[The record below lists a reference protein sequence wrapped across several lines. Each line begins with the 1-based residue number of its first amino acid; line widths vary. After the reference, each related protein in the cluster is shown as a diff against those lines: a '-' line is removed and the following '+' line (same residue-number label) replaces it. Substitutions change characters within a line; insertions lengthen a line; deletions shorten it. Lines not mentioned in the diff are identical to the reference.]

1 MQTETLLWLY
11 ERQGRERSKFCAHIC
26 VFLFLVV
33 RLGILSPFE
42 RFLIVFVEFLKG

>member
-11 ERQGRERSKFCAHIC
+11 ERQGRERSKFCACIC

-33 RLGILSPFE
+33 PLGILLPSE
-42 RFLIVFVEFLKG
+42 RLLIVFVGFLEG